1 MLRRLKERFQA
12 HDARIKAR
20 LAWLRRAY
28 RESER
33 LRAELSHL
41 EHEIYEIWDSPL
53 SRREKAFLE
62 QVLRVRTRRIEN
74 EMLRLQHEVYS
85 SGYVLTEL

>member
-1 MLRRLKERFQA
+1 MWRRFKARFQA
-12 HDARIKAR
+12 HDARFKAR

-33 LRAELSHL
+33 LRAELSHV
-41 EHEIYEIWDSPL
+41 EHEIYEIWESAL
-53 SRREKAFLE
+53 TRREKVFLE

>member
-1 MLRRLKERFQA
+1 MWRRLKATFQA
-12 HDARIKAR
+12 REARVKAR

-41 EHEIYEIWDSPL
+41 EHEIYEIWDSAL

-85 SGYVLTEL
+85 SGYVLTER